1 MITLLAMILGV
12 IICVTWNSSGQKKT
26 KNQKMPAENNT
37 RLHNYP
43 LANSRLNQISNNFD
57 IYVNPGLRTSLYTE
71 KTFSITPRQDILTE
85 AKKLQAFKPI
95 NLFEP
100 LEKSNL
106 LGENYLSYRSRYN
119 PNRYDGLNQDNLLLN
134 QNFQFP
140 ETTIFQQPVINNT
153 ERNINTTKEPDP
165 NYPMYE
171 DL

>member
-1 MITLLAMILGV
+1 MITIITMVLGVLVCILGD
-12 IICVTWNSSGQKKT
+12 SSGKKKAKKKKEATTNST
-26 KNQKMPAENNT
+26 KSPNNI
-37 RLHNYP
+37 
-43 LANSRLNQISNNFD
+43 LANSWHNQFTNNID
-57 IYVNPGLRTSLYTE
+57 IYSGRNVRTSLYTE

-106 LGENYLSYRSRYN
+106 LGENFLSYRSRYT

-140 ETTIFQQPVINNT
+140 ETTIFQLPVINNT